1 MWPRFCIRI
10 ATGVQSNPLVT
21 FLGHQVR
28 SVTLSK
34 KHHVRVGWAT
44 LGMHANNAALV
55 PNEALHRRL
64 THQNNTLFSTQFSK
78 IAVENRAQNGETRAE
93 HRRVAQCSAEHRVA
107 VVKKKPTLD

>member
-1 MWPRFCIRI
+1 MWPRLCVRLT
-10 ATGVQSNPLVT
+10 TGIQSDPLVA

-28 SVTLSK
+28 SVTFSK

-44 LGMHANNAALV
+44 LGMHTDNAPVV

-64 THQNNTLFSTQFSK
+64 AHQNNTLFSTQFSE

-93 HRRVAQCSAEHRVA
+93 YRRVAQCSTEHRVT
-107 VVKKKPTLD
+107 VVKKKSTLD